1 MRAVSSYS
9 AWTPSVVAAVILGL
23 AAAGCAR
30 GTSEPSLRPQAQL
43 NNRSG
48 TWSDRNPNGYG
59 LGSGVDRQHLN
70 GNASGHGGNAFGHGS
85 VGSSDTVYFQSDSSE
100 LTPESRATLGAQLS
114 WLRGNPTRR
123 LTIEGHADERGTREY
138 NIALGA
144 KRAEAVRS
152 YFASQGMNGSLVRT
166 VSYGKE
172 RPVATCDD
180 ISCWSKNRRAQVVL
194 SQ

>member
-1 MRAVSSYS
+1 MRFTSSTRWTRLAVG
-9 AWTPSVVAAVILGL
+9 ALAVAIVAG
-23 AAAGCAR
+23 GCAR
-30 GTSEPSLRPQAQL
+30 GASNASLRPEAGL
-43 NNRSG
+43 NKSNGSWG
-48 TWSDRNPNGYG
+48 DRNPGGYG
-59 LGSGVDRQHLN
+59 LGNGVERSPL
-70 GNASGHGGNAFGHGS
+70 SRGGEGS
-85 VGSSDTVYFQSDSSE
+85 GSSSNDSRDTVYFQSDSAE
-100 LTPESRATLGAQLS
+100 LTPEGRATLSAQLS
-114 WLRGNPTRR
+114 LLRNNPTRR

-144 KRAEAVRS
+144 RRAESVRS
-152 YFASQGMNGSLVRT
+152 FLASSGMNPALVRT

>member
-1 MRAVSSYS
+1 MCCVFYPGCIR
-9 AWTPSVVAAVILGL
+9 L
-23 AAAGCAR
+23 AACAAILAIVAGGCAR

-43 NNRSG
+43 NARSNG
-48 TWSDRNPNGYG
+48 TWSDRNPNGFG
-59 LGSGVDRQHLN
+59 LGTSVDRQQLN
-70 GNASGHGGNAFGHGS
+70 GFTSGQSGAFGSGPN
-85 VGSSDTVYFQSDSSE
+85 GAADTVYFQSDSSE
-100 LTPESRATLGAQLS
+100 LTPEGRATLSAQLS
-114 WLRGNPTRR
+114 GLRGNPTRR

-144 KRAEAVRS
+144 KRAEAVRA
-152 YFASQGMNGSLVRT
+152 YFASEGVNGNLVRT

-194 SQ
+194 AQ